1 MRSGYLVKKS
11 PAPHGVRI
19 MAMPT
24 RDQAIDQAVKSERKA
39 MSLASK
45 LARYNKQA
53 KEAASRTMT
62 VAISVGGAA
71 AAGYISKK
79 FPGQWMGIDQELILG
94 GGLLAAGL
102 LKLGGDKMSEPMLAA
117 GSGILAAYAYN
128 KTKAMK

>member
-1 MRSGYLVKKS
+1 
-11 PAPHGVRI
+11 

-24 RDQAIDQAVKSERKA
+24 REQAIDQAVTQSKRANSALKRLAEYKS
-39 MSLASK
+39 
-45 LARYNKQA
+45 QA

-62 VAISVGGAA
+62 VAIGVGGAA
-71 AAGYISKK
+71 AAGYIKKK

-117 GSGILAAYAYN
+117 GSGILAAYAFN
-128 KTKAMK
+128 KTQAM